1 MLWFVGLGISGTRS
15 IPIEVVKIIQEA
27 NFVYLEAFT
36 SPISKQYED
45 EIKNMVNGSFKIAKR
60 WLVEDGQEILKA
72 SKNSTVVLLSY
83 GDPYVATTHIELR
96 TRAKLEN
103 IETSTIHSASVITS
117 MIGEAG
123 LQFYKVGRMAT
134 IMNEKKSIITPYTTI
149 FKNLIY
155 GLHSV
160 MLLEYNHDENYFLD
174 PNDAI
179 SNLLDVEKEQKRN
192 VLSND
197 TFAIIASRIGFET
210 QKIIAGKFSNLL
222 KIDFGEPPHSI
233 IITGKLHFT
242 ESDAINVLIECLD
255 KPSDNSDKIKS
266 VSVQMIEK
274 YVPMVRKALEEIR
287 PLYND
292 SKEFQEVFENA
303 KLYIDDAENFLKQ
316 GKDENAVLS
325 IGYAD
330 GLVDALRI
338 AKGIDPKM

>member
-27 NFVYLEAFT
+27 DFVYLEAFT
-36 SPISKQYED
+36 SPISKQHEV

-60 WLVEDGQEILKA
+60 WLVEDGQEILNA
-72 SKNSTVVLLSY
+72 SKSSTVVLLSY

-103 IETSTIHSASVITS
+103 IKTNTIHSASAITS

-123 LQFYKVGRMAT
+123 LQFYKVGKVVT
-134 IMNEKKSIITPYTTI
+134 IMNEKKSTITPYTAI
-149 FKNLIY
+149 FKNLVQ
-155 GLHSV
+155 GLHTII
-160 MLLEYNHDENYFLD
+160 LLEYNHDENYFLD
-174 PNDAI
+174 PKNAI

-192 VLSND
+192 VLND
-197 TFAIIASRIGFET
+197 NTFAIIASRIGFDT
-210 QKIIAGKFSNLL
+210 QKIISGKFSNLL
-222 KIDFGEPPHSI
+222 KVDFGEPPHSI

-242 ESDAINVLIECLD
+242 ESDAINVLTECMD
-255 KPSDNSDKIKS
+255 KSSDNSDGIKS
-266 VSVQMIEK
+266 ISVQMIER

-287 PLYND
+287 PLYNN
-292 SKEFQEVFENA
+292 SEEFQEVFENA
-303 KLYIDDAENFLKQ
+303 ELYINDAENFLKQ

-330 GLVDALRI
+330 GLVDALRM
-338 AKGIDPKM
+338 AKGIDPKI

>member
-1 MLWFVGLGISGTRS
+1 MLWFVGLGISGTQS
-15 IPIEVVKIIQEA
+15 IPIEVVKIIQKA
-27 NFVYLEAFT
+27 DFVYLESFT
-36 SPISKQYED
+36 SPIYKQQEE

-72 SKNSTVVLLSY
+72 SKSSTVVLLSY

-96 TRAKLEN
+96 TRAKLEK
-103 IETSTIHSASVITS
+103 IETNTIHSASAITS

-123 LQFYKVGRMAT
+123 LQFYKVGRIVT
-134 IMNEKKSIITPYTTI
+134 IMNEKKSIITPYTAI
-149 FKNLIY
+149 FKNLIQ

-160 MLLEYNHDENYFLD
+160 ILLEYNQDENYFLD
-174 PNDAI
+174 PKDAI
-179 SNLLDVEKEQKRN
+179 SSLMDVEKEQKRN
-192 VLSND
+192 VVNKN
-197 TFAIIASRIGFET
+197 TFAIVASRIGFKT
-210 QKIIAGKFSNLL
+210 QKITSGKFSNLL
-222 KIDFGEPPHSI
+222 KVDFGEPPHSI

-242 ESDAINVLIECLD
+242 ESDAINVLTECLD
-255 KPSDNSDKIKS
+255 KPSDNSTRIKS
-266 VSVQMIEK
+266 TSVQMIEK

-292 SKEFQEVFENA
+292 TKEFQEVFENA
-303 KLYIDDAENFLKQ
+303 ELYINDAENFLKQ

>member
-1 MLWFVGLGISGTRS
+1 MLYFVGLGISGTKS

-27 NFVYLEAFT
+27 DFVYLEAFT
-36 SPISKQYED
+36 SPISQIYEE
-45 EIKNMVNGSFKIAKR
+45 EIKNMVNGNFKIAKR

-72 SKNSTVVLLSY
+72 SDSSTVVLLSY

-103 IETSTIHSASVITS
+103 IETKTIHSASAITS
-117 MIGEAG
+117 MIGDAG
-123 LQFYKVGRMAT
+123 LQFYKVGRVVT
-134 IMNEKKSIITPYTTI
+134 IMNEKKSTITPYTAI
-149 FKNLIY
+149 FKNLTQ

-160 MLLEYNHDENYFLD
+160 ILLEYNQDEKYFLD
-174 PNDAI
+174 PKHAI
-179 SNLLDVEKEQKRN
+179 SNLLDVEKEQKRS
-192 VLSND
+192 VLNDD

-210 QKIIAGKFSNLL
+210 QKIISGKFGNLL
-222 KIDFGEPPHSI
+222 KTDFGEPPHSI

-242 ESDAINVLIECLD
+242 ESDAINVLTECLD
-255 KPSDNSDKIKS
+255 KPSDNSSKIKS
-266 VSVQMIEK
+266 TSVQMIEK
-274 YVPMVRKALEEIR
+274 YVPMVRKALEEIK

-303 KLYIDDAENFLKQ
+303 ELYIDDAENFLKQ

-338 AKGIDPKM
+338 AKGIDPKI

>member
-15 IPIEVVKIIQEA
+15 IPIEVVKIIQKA
-27 NFVYLEAFT
+27 DFVYLESFT
-36 SPISKQYED
+36 SPIYKQQEE
-45 EIKNMVNGSFKIAKR
+45 EIKNIVSGSFKIAKR

-72 SKNSTVVLLSY
+72 SKSSTVVLLSY

-96 TRAKLEN
+96 TRAKLEK
-103 IETSTIHSASVITS
+103 IETNTIHSASAITS
-117 MIGEAG
+117 MIGESG
-123 LQFYKVGRMAT
+123 LQFYKVGRIVT
-134 IMNEKKSIITPYTTI
+134 IMNEKKSIITPYTAI
-149 FKNLIY
+149 FKNLIQ

-160 MLLEYNHDENYFLD
+160 ILLEYNQDENYFLD
-174 PNDAI
+174 PKDAI
-179 SNLLDVEKEQKRN
+179 SSLLDVEKEQKRN
-192 VLSND
+192 VVNND
-197 TFAIIASRIGFET
+197 MFAIVASRIGFKT
-210 QKIIAGKFSNLL
+210 QKITSGKFSNLL
-222 KIDFGEPPHSI
+222 KVDFGEPPHSI

-242 ESDAINVLIECLD
+242 ESDAINVLTECLD
-255 KPSDNSDKIKS
+255 KPSDNSTRIKS
-266 VSVQMIEK
+266 TSVQMIEK

-292 SKEFQEVFENA
+292 TKEFQEVFENA
-303 KLYIDDAENFLKQ
+303 ELYINDAENFLKQ